1 MVLGGVP
8 FSLPPTPTP
17 QTSYP
22 TLVGHGILKGTW
34 GLGCRVYRWV
44 GEEEG
49 EEEEG
54 CGGGH
59 GIVKG
64 TRGSGCRVYV
74 GGRRRRR
81 RRRRRGIGFRGEHGD
96 DMG

>member
-1 MVLGGVP
+1 MGG
-8 FSLPPTPTP
+8 
-17 QTSYP
+17 
-22 TLVGHGILKGTW
+22 
-34 GLGCRVYRWV
+34 

-59 GIVKG
+59 GILKG

-81 RRRRRGIGFRGEHGD
+81 RRRGIGFRGEHGD